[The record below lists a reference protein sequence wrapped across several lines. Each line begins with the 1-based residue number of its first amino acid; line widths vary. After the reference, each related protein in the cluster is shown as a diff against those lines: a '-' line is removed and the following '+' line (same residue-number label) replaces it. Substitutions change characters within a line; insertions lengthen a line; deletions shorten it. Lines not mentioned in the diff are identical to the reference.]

1 MGKTKRFR
9 IFAVASIVAVL
20 LAFLIVLFGLRP
32 WQKEKIQLGAII
44 AMSGPASHLVDVRD
58 GMQMAV
64 SEVNAWGG
72 INGREMELI
81 VRDSKSDPAEGI
93 RAFENIEKENHPLL
107 YVATNSSVAMKL
119 TPLAE
124 ENQVVLAGL
133 VVSTA
138 EFTRANPWCYKYYTM
153 PEDEARAILFILERL
168 KIYKLGILYQ
178 DEEYGISLF
187 SVLKKGF
194 EASGGTVVAAPFP
207 IRNPDWISAIAKIR
221 NAEAVFV
228 VGFVKNEEDGI
239 RALKEAEYPG
249 HILGASGLT
258 SLIGNP
264 VLDGVY
270 VPAPLIY
277 SRHFLFAREVK
288 EKYDGLYG
296 KPLTHQAASGYDVVK
311 LLAGLLEGR
320 EVTRKGLRELLAA
333 GFIYPGIFGEIE
345 LKPGKRDIIIPL
357 HPARIVEGK
366 IEFLR

>member
-1 MGKTKRFR
+1 MWWAFSKTRRMAFGHSKRLNTPD
-9 IFAVASIVAVL
+9 IF
-20 LAFLIVLFGLRP
+20 
-32 WQKEKIQLGAII
+32 W
-44 AMSGPASHLVDVRD
+44 VR
-58 GMQMAV
+58 
-64 SEVNAWGG
+64 
-72 INGREMELI
+72 
-81 VRDSKSDPAEGI
+81 
-93 RAFENIEKENHPLL
+93 
-107 YVATNSSVAMKL
+107 
-119 TPLAE
+119 
-124 ENQVVLAGL
+124 QV
-133 VVSTA
+133 
-138 EFTRANPWCYKYYTM
+138 
-153 PEDEARAILFILERL
+153 
-168 KIYKLGILYQ
+168 
-178 DEEYGISLF
+178 
-187 SVLKKGF
+187 
-194 EASGGTVVAAPFP
+194 
-207 IRNPDWISAIAKIR
+207 
-221 NAEAVFV
+221 
-228 VGFVKNEEDGI
+228 
-239 RALKEAEYPG
+239 
-249 HILGASGLT
+249 LT